1 MNRLIEKE
9 IKVRVTFV
17 EPILGSSPNTEEI
30 YKEYIASKAPDAT
43 STEDEVEALG
53 ADAEEEKGT
62 TVFGRDAAGIP
73 VIWDYQIRGFFK
85 GSCGGIQ
92 KMKGRKQKLLSQ
104 SIKAYKKII
113 DNGVY
118 VFPRMIPLNMPDGM
132 TVEEAVTINQRP
144 LRAQTAQGERVALAS
159 SEQLPPGTWFEM
171 TIGLMD
177 GKLAD
182 TVLEWLDFGEL
193 NGIGQW
199 RNASYGRFE
208 YEIIND

>member
-53 ADAEEEKGT
+53 ADAVEEKGT